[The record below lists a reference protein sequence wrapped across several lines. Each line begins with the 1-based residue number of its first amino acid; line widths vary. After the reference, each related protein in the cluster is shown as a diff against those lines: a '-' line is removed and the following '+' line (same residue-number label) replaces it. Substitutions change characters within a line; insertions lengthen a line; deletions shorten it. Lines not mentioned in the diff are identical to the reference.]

1 MRTAQRQV
9 AARREFRGNVK
20 FIATHDFVR
29 KPEESPNPGHGHHEF
44 GNAETYFLVGDALG
58 QGMTALL
65 TATPDEEPPA
75 PLQPTSRTLQQ
86 LEGWTLRVDDR
97 LLGDAPDAALGQRAL
112 KFLEAKLVEIKAV
125 VPPGKVALLQKVT
138 IVLDLQCGKL
148 GSMQYHP
155 GAEWLKDNGYSEDL
169 VRCVHLPK
177 AADVVTK
184 RNINEQPW
192 VILHELA
199 HAYHDQQLGFDHPE
213 IKAAQEAYKAS
224 GRGDAT
230 LLYNGKKVKH
240 YALTNP
246 MEFFA
251 EMTEAYFGSND
262 FYPFNRAEL
271 MESEPELF
279 QLLKTIWSDET
290 P

>member
-1 MRTAQRQV
+1 MPPTRL
-9 AARREFRGNVK
+9 
-20 FIATHDFVR
+20 
-29 KPEESPNPGHGHHEF
+29 
-44 GNAETYFLVGDALG
+44 LVVLLL
-58 QGMTALL
+58 LL
-65 TATPDEEPPA
+65 TTLGFAADKPDES
-75 PLQPTSRTLQQ
+75 QPSSRTVQQ
-86 LEGWTLRVDDR
+86 LEGWTIRVDDR
-97 LLGDAPDAALGQRAL
+97 LRGDAPDAALGQRAL

-125 VPPGKVALLQKVT
+125 VPPGRLKVLQGVT
-138 IVLDLQCGKL
+138 IVLDLNCGKL

-155 GAEWLKDNGYSEDL
+155 GAGWLKENGYPEEL
-169 VRCVHLPK
+169 VKCVHLPR

-213 IKAAQEAYKAS
+213 IKAAQDAYKAS
-224 GRGDAT
+224 GHGDAT

-240 YALTNP
+240 YGLTNP

-271 MESEPELF
+271 MESEPEIF
-279 QLLKTIWSDET
+279 QLLKEIWSDEKQ
-290 P
+290 